1 MEQPKIKEVYLT
13 RVINAAR
20 ELVYRVW
27 TEPEHLAQWWGPR
40 GFSAPV
46 CEADVRPGGNIR
58 IHMDHPA
65 FPDHWMTGTFHE
77 VVAPEKLV
85 FSFKAFVNQDGI
97 AMLEGVN
104 SITFEEEHGNTKLT
118 VHAAI
123 TKAAP
128 GMEMA
133 LAGMNQGWSESLD
146 KMEEYIACF

>member
-1 MEQPKIKEVYLT
+1 MEKQIIKEVKIT
-13 RVINAAR
+13 RLLNAPR
-20 ELVYRVW
+20 ELVFNVW

-46 CEADVRPGGNIR
+46 CEVDVRPGGNIR

-65 FPDHWMTGTFHE
+65 FPNHWMTGTFQE
-77 VVAPEKLV
+77 VVALSKLV
-85 FSFKAFVNQDGI
+85 FTFKAFVNDDGI

-104 SITFEEEHGNTKLT
+104 TISLAEENGKTKMT

-133 LAGMNQGWSESLD
+133 LAGMEQGWRESLD
-146 KMEEYIACF
+146 KLEEYIACL